1 MQLLAFK
8 ETTQWASPRTANHT
22 YLLDGNKLYAYIKQ
36 GTTEQIWF
44 PKPIKNFDKRGRT
57 FTQLKRN
64 PFHIRNRIKSVAP
77 LEGALGAVLVEVQE

>member
-8 ETTQWASPRTANHT
+8 ETTQWASPNVRNHT
-22 YLLDGNKLYAYIKQ
+22 YLLDGNKLYAYIKE
-36 GTTEQIWF
+36 GTTEQIWY

-64 PFHIRNRIKSVAP
+64 PFHIRNRILSVSQ
-77 LEGALGAVLVEVQE
+77 LDGARGAVIVEVHQ